1 LAVSSNTVNEVGESI
16 LITLIAPY
24 EKVVRV
30 LSYTDSVIGEDAYN
44 FFKKEFRWSIDDV
57 TYSDYL
63 NLTNEN
69 LYYLNLD
76 PAKPFWIQYRYTV
89 EALESGHELTFES
102 ISLEV
107 LTEQGTLVV
116 VPQYECCSGEES
128 NLCNNLIL
136 ECCGNETWNPYNIGG
151 AISTY
156 RFLSKT
162 VSDIF
167 GFCVQYYKT
176 EADQRSKDVVL
187 KEYTLFNVIESS
199 EVKIMVP
206 DNALPTREIAFSPL
220 MMDYAMDV
228 FEIHIVKSEFEQI
241 FGRGSRPEQGD
252 YLYFPI
258 MQKLYEVNSVAR
270 PDDFMYDSS
279 YWRVGLVTYQQRSNF
294 TFSDQNIED
303 EVDAL
308 VSNLD
313 DFEAEVVKEEKIVSK
328 PQEYKTIGT
337 EGNDYIRRSLL
348 KKLIIKEEKIYN
360 NWTVIGK
367 YYYNL
372 ASLTTSERGIIY
384 RYDKGIGESD
394 NRSFTYWFRPALSK
408 PVYPNVNITSIND
421 NSGLAEIVVAST
433 GYSVGDFVVIEGTAD
448 YNGLAEIVEISSS
461 SYTIDKDYETST
473 INAGA
478 RLHKEEKCNF
488 LKNTATDGT
497 TYFSISYTKNYYVV
511 EINAMKYVFD
521 LTTNSAELVN
531 NQWYAVVINFSNI
544 FQQLSL
550 FLWKSQR
557 ILGSSDPVRNVEL
570 DNTYSSTYQTASKIS
585 IPDGNEWGIYG
596 CNMAFT
602 NFRIFT
608 QPIEIE
614 EQSLVL
620 SQYVVKNTD
629 LADVV
634 DNASPQLRLSRVTNP
649 R

>member
-1 LAVSSNTVNEVGESI
+1 MAVSSNTVNEVGESI

-24 EKVVRV
+24 ERVVKV
-30 LSYTDSVIGEDAYN
+30 LSYTDSVLGEDAYN
-44 FFKKEFRWSIDDV
+44 FFKREFRWSIDDV

-69 LYYLNLD
+69 LYSLNLD
-76 PAKPFWIQYRYTV
+76 TANPFWIQYRYTV
-89 EALESGHELTFES
+89 EALESGHEMTFES

-116 VPQYECCSGEES
+116 VPQYECCSGEEA
-128 NLCNNLIL
+128 NMCNNLVL
-136 ECCGNETWNPYNIGG
+136 ECCGNETWNPYSIGG

-206 DNALPTREIAFSPL
+206 DNALPTREIAFNPL

-241 FGRGSRPEQGD
+241 FGRGTRPEQGD
-252 YLYFPI
+252 YMYFPI

-279 YWRVGLVTYQQRSNF
+279 YWRVGLVTYQQRNNF
-294 TFSDQNIED
+294 AFSDQNVEA
-303 EVDAL
+303 EVEAL
-308 VSNLD
+308 VSSMD
-313 DFEAEVVKEEKIVSK
+313 DFEAEVIKEEKIITK
-328 PQEYKTIGT
+328 PQEYKTVGT
-337 EGNDYIRRSLL
+337 EGNDYVRRSLL
-348 KKLIIKEEKIYN
+348 KKLTIKEEKIYN

-367 YYYNL
+367 YFYNL
-372 ASLTTSERGIIY
+372 ASLTAGERGIVY
-384 RYDKGIGESD
+384 RYNTGISESD
-394 NRSFTYWFRPALSK
+394 NRSFTYWFKPAFLK
-408 PVYPNVNITSIND
+408 PVYSNVNITSISD
-421 NSGLAEIVVAST
+421 NNGLAEIVVSAT
-433 GYSVGDFVVIEGTAD
+433 GYSVGDFIVVEGTQD
-448 YNGLAEIVEISSS
+448 YNGLSEIVEISGS
-461 SYTIDKDYETST
+461 SYTIDRDYISST
-473 INAGA
+473 INVGA

-488 LKNTATDGT
+488 IKYELNSTV
-497 TYFSISYTKNYYVV
+497 YFSVSYTKNYYVV
-511 EINAMKYVFD
+511 EIDSMKYVFN
-521 LTTNSAELVN
+521 LTTNSAELTN
-531 NQWYAVVINFSNI
+531 NQWYAVVINFSNV
-544 FQQLSL
+544 FQQVSL

-570 DNTYSSTYQTASKIS
+570 DNIYTSTYQTSTKVS
-585 IPDGNEWGIYG
+585 IPNSGDWGIYG
-596 CNMAFT
+596 CNMSFT

-629 LADVV
+629 LADLV
-634 DNASPQLRLSRVTNP
+634 DNATPQLRLSKVSNTR
-649 R
+649 

>member
-1 LAVSSNTVNEVGESI
+1 MAVSSNTVNEVGESI

-24 EKVVRV
+24 ERV
-30 LSYTDSVIGEDAYN
+30 LKVLSFTDSVLGEDSYN

-63 NLTNEN
+63 NLTDEN
-69 LYYLNLD
+69 LYSLNLD
-76 PAKPFWIQYRYTV
+76 PVNPFWIQYRYTV
-89 EALESGHELTFES
+89 ESLESGHEMTFES

-116 VPQYECCSGEES
+116 VPQYECCSGEEA
-128 NLCNNLIL
+128 NICNNLVL
-136 ECCGNETWNPYNIGG
+136 ECCGNEIWNPYNIGG

-156 RFLSKT
+156 RFLSKA

-187 KEYTLFNVIESS
+187 KEYTLFNVIKSS

-220 MMDYAMDV
+220 MLDYAMDV

-241 FGRGSRPEQGD
+241 FGRGTKPEEGD

-258 MQKLYEVNSVAR
+258 MQKLYEVNSIAR

-279 YWRVGLVTYQQRSNF
+279 YWRVGLITYQQRNNF
-294 TFSDQNIED
+294 AFSDQNIEF
-303 EVDAL
+303 EVEAL
-308 VSNLD
+308 VSNMD
-313 DFEAEVVKEEKIVSK
+313 DFEAEVIKEEKIITK

-372 ASLTTSERGIIY
+372 ASLTAGERGIIY
-384 RYDKGIGESD
+384 RYNSGITENDS
-394 NRSFTYWFRPALSK
+394 RSFTYWFRPAFSK
-408 PVYPNVNITSIND
+408 PIYPNVNIVSIN
-421 NSGLAEIVVAST
+421 NNGGLAEIVVSAI
-433 GYSVGDFVVIEGTAD
+433 GYSVGDFIVIEGTQD
-448 YNGLAEIVEISSS
+448 YNGLSEIVEISGS
-461 SYTIDKDYETST
+461 SYTIDRDFVSSN
-473 INAGA
+473 INVGA

-488 LKNTATDGT
+488 IKYESDTI

-511 EINAMKYVFD
+511 EIDGMKYVFD
-521 LTTNSAELVN
+521 LTTNSAALVN

-550 FLWKSQR
+550 FLWKSQTL
-557 ILGSSDPVRNVEL
+557 IGSNDPVRNVEL
-570 DNTYSSTYQTASKIS
+570 DNIYTSTYQTLSKVT
-585 IPDGNEWGIYG
+585 IPSGNNWGIYG

-614 EQSLVL
+614 QQSLVL

-629 LADVV
+629 LADIV
-634 DNASPQLRLSRVTNP
+634 DNASPQLRLSRIANP

>member
-1 LAVSSNTVNEVGESI
+1 MAVSSNTVNEVGESI

-24 EKVVRV
+24 ERVVKV
-30 LSYTDSVIGEDAYN
+30 LSYTDSVLGEDAYN
-44 FFKKEFRWSIDDV
+44 FFKREFRWSIDDV

-69 LYYLNLD
+69 LYSLNLD
-76 PAKPFWIQYRYTV
+76 PANPFWIQYRYTV
-89 EALESGHELTFES
+89 EALESGHEMTFES

-116 VPQYECCSGEES
+116 VPQYECCSGEEA
-128 NLCNNLIL
+128 NMCNNLVL

-206 DNALPTREIAFSPL
+206 DNALPTREIAFNPL

-241 FGRGSRPEQGD
+241 FGRGTRPEQGD
-252 YLYFPI
+252 YMYFPI

-279 YWRVGLVTYQQRSNF
+279 YWRVGLVTYQQRNNF
-294 TFSDQNIED
+294 AFSDQNVEA
-303 EVDAL
+303 EVEAL
-308 VSNLD
+308 VSSMD
-313 DFEAEVVKEEKIVSK
+313 DFEAEVIKEEKIITK
-328 PQEYKTIGT
+328 PQEYKTVGT
-337 EGNDYIRRSLL
+337 EGNDYVRRSLL
-348 KKLIIKEEKIYN
+348 KKLTIKEEKIYN

-367 YYYNL
+367 YFYNL
-372 ASLTTSERGIIY
+372 ASLTAGERGIVY
-384 RYDKGIGESD
+384 RYNTGISESD
-394 NRSFTYWFRPALSK
+394 NRSFTYWFKPAFLK
-408 PVYPNVNITSIND
+408 PVYSNVNITSISD
-421 NSGLAEIVVAST
+421 NNGLAEIVVSAT
-433 GYSVGDFVVIEGTAD
+433 GYSVGDFIVVEGTQD
-448 YNGLAEIVEISSS
+448 YNGLSEIVEISGS
-461 SYTIDKDYETST
+461 SYTIDRDYVSST
-473 INAGA
+473 INVGA

-488 LKNTATDGT
+488 IKYELNSTV
-497 TYFSISYTKNYYVV
+497 YFSVSYTKNYYVV
-511 EINAMKYVFD
+511 EIDSMKYVFN
-521 LTTNSAELVN
+521 LTTNSAELTN
-531 NQWYAVVINFSNI
+531 NQWYAVVINFSNV
-544 FQQLSL
+544 FQQVSL

-570 DNTYSSTYQTASKIS
+570 DNIYTSTYQTSTKVS
-585 IPDGNEWGIYG
+585 IPNSGDWGIYG
-596 CNMAFT
+596 CNMSFT

-629 LADVV
+629 LADLV
-634 DNASPQLRLSRVTNP
+634 DNATPQLRLSKVSNTR
-649 R
+649 